1 MSDRSE
7 PESLLRRGRNCCA
20 QARAGRVA
28 LLVDSAAYFDAFRR
42 AAERAERS
50 IVVLAWDFDS
60 RTPLSFDGG
69 RPSLTVGK
77 LLNSLAD
84 RRRSLRVDVLDWD
97 YPMIFG
103 QGREAAFL
111 YGLGWRPHRRVRFV
125 YDPAHAVAGSQHQ
138 KLVVVDD
145 AVAFVGG
152 LDLASRRW
160 DTPEHR
166 ARDPRRVSNGEPYPP
181 FHDVMVAVDGDAAR
195 ALAEIARAR
204 WRRATGERLPSAGG
218 ASDPWPD
225 DLVPDLRDV
234 DVGIA
239 CTVPPT
245 PDDEGT
251 REVEQLYLDMIG
263 AAERYVYIENQYFTA
278 RRLGDAL
285 AARLGEPHGP
295 EVVLVTR
302 LLSHGWLEEATMHT
316 LRTRLVRELRQADRY
331 GRFHALY
338 PHVEGLVAGTCVDV
352 HSKLMIVDD
361 EWLRIGSSNLSNR
374 SMGLDTEC
382 DVLLEARGDAAH
394 RAGVR
399 GFLARLLGEHLD
411 AAPDEVLRHLD
422 RTGSVARAIA
432 ALRSDGRSL
441 RRLPDESGLPD
452 AILDTVAI
460 ADPER
465 PVSLDALVSELAPE
479 TPRRSEGWWA
489 ARTVAIAAGV
499 VALGLLWRVT
509 PLAGIAT
516 AEHAV
521 GWAEGLS
528 GRPWVAPLVVFA
540 YVPASVVLFPRPL
553 ITLFSVVAFGP
564 WLALMFALTGNLSAA
579 ALGYAVG
586 RRLRRDTVRRLAG
599 ERLNRLCHAFARR
612 GLVAIAAVRML
623 PLGPFTVQN
632 VVAGAVRVDLRD
644 FLLGTAIGMLPG
656 VLATTVL
663 GHELHGLVSGAADL
677 DFALLAGLAVLLAT
691 AAVLVG
697 RTLAGLRVGAPSG
710 RATIDADASPVAP
723 GGCRPARRS

>member
-1 MSDRSE
+1 MSDRGE
-7 PESLLRRGRNCCA
+7 RPSLLRRGRNCCA
-20 QARAGRVA
+20 QSRAGRVA
-28 LLVDSAAYFDAFRR
+28 LLVDAAAYFDAFRQ
-42 AAERAERS
+42 AAERAEQS
-50 IVVLAWDFDS
+50 IVILAWDFDS
-60 RTPLSFDGG
+60 RTPLAFEGG
-69 RPSLTVGK
+69 WPSLTVGK

-97 YPMIFG
+97 YPIIFG
-103 QGREAAFL
+103 HGREASLL
-111 YGLGWRPHRRVRFV
+111 YGLGWRPHRRVRLV
-125 YDPAHAVAGSQHQ
+125 YDAARAVSGSQHQ
-138 KLVVVDD
+138 KLVVIDD
-145 AVAFVGG
+145 KMAFVGG
-152 LDLASRRW
+152 LDLAARRW

-166 ARDPRRVSNGEPYPP
+166 GRDPRRVSNGEPYPP
-181 FHDVMVAVDGDAAR
+181 FHDVMVAVDGEAAQD
-195 ALAEIARAR
+195 LGEVARER
-204 WRRATGERLPSAGG
+204 WRRATGERLPPAKAAG
-218 ASDPWPD
+218 DPWPD
-225 DLVPDLRDV
+225 DLAADLRDV

-239 CTVPPT
+239 CTAPAT
-245 PDDEGT
+245 PDDEGA

-263 AAERYVYIENQYFTA
+263 AAERYVYVENQYFTA

-285 AARLGEPHGP
+285 AARLAEPHGP
-295 EVVLVTR
+295 EIVLVTR

-316 LRTRLVRELRQADRY
+316 LRARLVRDLRAADRY

-338 PHVEGLVAGTCVDV
+338 PHVDGLAAGTCVDV
-352 HSKLMIVDD
+352 HSKLMIADD
-361 EWLRIGSSNLSNR
+361 EWLRIGSSNLNNR

-394 RAGVR
+394 RAAVR
-399 GFLARLLGEHLD
+399 RFLARLLGEHMG
-411 AAPDEVLRHLD
+411 AAPEDVLRRLD
-422 RTGSVARAIA
+422 HTGSLARAIA
-432 ALRSDGRSL
+432 AFPSDGRSL
-441 RRLPDESGLPD
+441 RRLPDEAGLPD

-479 TPRRSEGWWA
+479 TPVRAPGWWA
-489 ARTVAIAAGV
+489 ARTVAIAAAV
-499 VALGLLWRVT
+499 VALGLVWRVT

-521 GWAEGLS
+521 RWAEGLA

-540 YVPASVVLFPRPL
+540 YIPASIVLFPRLL
-553 ITLFSVVAFGP
+553 ITFFSVVAFGP
-564 WLALMFALTGNLSAA
+564 WLALVFALTGNLSAA
-579 ALGYAVG
+579 AFGYGLG

-599 ERLNRLCHAFARR
+599 ERLNRLCHAFAQR

-632 VVAGAVRVDLRD
+632 VVAGAIRVDSRD
-644 FLLGTAIGMLPG
+644 FFLGTAIGMLPG

-663 GHELHGLVSGAADL
+663 GHALHGLVSGAGDV

-697 RTLAGLRVGAPSG
+697 RTLSGLR
-710 RATIDADASPVAP
+710 AP
-723 GGCRPARRS
+723 GPSRAATDAPTAPNGRPHRPQQT